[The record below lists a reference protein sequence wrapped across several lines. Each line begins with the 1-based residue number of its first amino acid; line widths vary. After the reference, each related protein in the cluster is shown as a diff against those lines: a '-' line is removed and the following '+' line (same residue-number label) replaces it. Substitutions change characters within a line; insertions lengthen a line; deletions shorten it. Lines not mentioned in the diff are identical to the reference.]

1 MKFFALLLLAFPAAT
16 TLASAGTLAQF
27 RTQFGDIDVELYDQD
42 KPVTVRNF
50 IRYAESGAYSNEFF
64 HRCIPK
70 FVVQGG
76 GYTVPDPQSQA
87 AFALTNV
94 TRIQTFPPITNEFNT
109 GQRLSNTYGTIAM
122 AKLPDDPNS
131 ATSEWFFNLGNN
143 STNLDNQNGGFTV
156 FGRVVAGTN
165 LLNFFNTLDKATLKG
180 VVDFR
185 FCDTNT
191 AAGAFSDLPVLYV
204 GPFCP
209 RNADLFY
216 ADVTLLNVKVR
227 SVDDG
232 AQEISW
238 NSVSNKLNTV
248 EFTTN
253 FPPVWHSLTVTNGT
267 GGAFKFVDTSVT
279 NAQRFYRVRVDY

>member
-1 MKFFALLLLAFPAAT
+1 M
-16 TLASAGTLAQF
+16 
-27 RTQFGDIDVELYDQD
+27 
-42 KPVTVRNF
+42 RNF

-76 GYTVPDPQSQA
+76 GYTVSNPQSQA
-87 AFALTNV
+87 AFALTN
-94 TRIQTFPPITNEFNT
+94 TAHIQTFPPITNEFNT

-131 ATSEWFFNLGNN
+131 ATSEWFFNLGDN

-165 LLNFFNTLDKATLKG
+165 LLNFFNELDKATLKG
-180 VVDFR
+180 IVDFR

-191 AAGAFSDLPVLYV
+191 AAGAFSDLPVLYA

-209 RNADLFY
+209 RNKDLFY

-253 FPPVWHSLTVTNGT
+253 FPPTWHSLTVTNGT
-267 GGAFKFVDTSVT
+267 GGALKFVDTSVT
-279 NAQRFYRVRVDY
+279 NSQRFYRVRVDY

>member
-1 MKFFALLLLAFPAAT
+1 MKSFAFLLLAFLAAT
-16 TLASAGTLAQF
+16 AMASAGTLAQF

-50 IRYAESGAYSNEFF
+50 IRYAESGAFSNEFF

-76 GYTVPDPQSQA
+76 GYTVSNPQSQA

-94 TRIQTFPPITNEFNT
+94 ARIQTFPPITNEFNT
-109 GQRLSNTYGTIAM
+109 GPRLSNTYGTIAM

-131 ATSEWFFNLGNN
+131 ATFEWFFNLADN
-143 STNLDNQNGGFTV
+143 SSNLDSQNGGFTV
-156 FGRVVAGTN
+156 FGRVVGGTN
-165 LLNFFNTLDKATLKG
+165 LLNFFNGLNKATYRGL
-180 VVDFR
+180 VDFR
-185 FCDTNT
+185 GCDTNT
-191 AAGAFSDLPVLYV
+191 AAGVFSDLPVLYA

-209 RNADLFY
+209 RNMDLFY

-227 SVDDG
+227 PMENG
-232 AQEISW
+232 AREISW
-238 NSVSNKLNTV
+238 NSVTNKLNTI

-253 FPPVWHSLTVTNGT
+253 VPPVWNPLTATNGT
-267 GGAFKFVDTSVT
+267 GGALKYVDSSAT
-279 NAQRFYRVRVDY
+279 NAQ